1 MGLYLAPALRAV
13 RTATGTNRRDLAEL
27 NSRYQLPDIPLL
39 QSKDGTMGPVVL
51 RRSKAWEQNG
61 ASMKP
66 SLSRLAVKIVFVLF
80 FLFLFTDIGQQL
92 ASLALV
98 LDHCGGV
105 YAAMIKRQSQLLF

>member
-1 MGLYLAPALRAV
+1 MAAQRSWPCKLLLIVLHPNREH
-13 RTATGTNRRDLAEL
+13 RRDA
-27 NSRYQLPDIPLL
+27 Y
-39 QSKDGTMGPVVL
+39 
-51 RRSKAWEQNG
+51 

-80 FLFLFTDIGQQL
+80 FLFLFTDIGEQL
-92 ASLALV
+92 TSLALV